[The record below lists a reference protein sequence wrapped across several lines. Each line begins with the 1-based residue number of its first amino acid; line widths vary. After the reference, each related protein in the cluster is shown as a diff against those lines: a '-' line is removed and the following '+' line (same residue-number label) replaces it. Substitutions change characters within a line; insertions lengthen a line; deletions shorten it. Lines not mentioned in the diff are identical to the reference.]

1 VAFREGPF
9 EKHRVPLTWT
19 AGLAVIVAGVVAGFM
34 LIGEHLDAQHGE
46 GYGKVR
52 GAFDTVTAPFNTVLA
67 APVRWVG
74 EGGDWIGDYI
84 NAGNENRRLK
94 QQLRD
99 LKGVQDENAALI
111 NVNRRYEQLLNIRT
125 EPPVKMVT
133 ARAVSESRGPFANAR
148 LIDTGAAK
156 GVKIGNPVINEH
168 GLVGRIVGVAGGVS
182 RVLLLTD
189 VSSKT
194 PVLVDRTDARAI
206 LAGDGSDNP
215 KLQYLRGK
223 DTIREGDRI
232 LTSGDGGMLPRG
244 LPIGYAA
251 KGLDGSWRVKLLSNE
266 GSIDFV
272 RVLLF
277 EDFAQLAKA
286 DDLNAE
292 PLAGLSTAPPPSP
305 ELAAKIEALHP
316 ARSYTDGSAAKPAN
330 AAAAP
335 PARAAANAPAIAAA
349 PAGAPSVAAHPAPV
363 KSATPRPTSHAIASA
378 RSTGDDD
385 PAPARPK
392 PAKPAAAKSPDKAAA
407 KAPANPAA
415 HHGPTPYNA
424 LPHGTPDAP
433 EGARP

>member
-1 VAFREGPF
+1 MAFRDGPF

-34 LIGEHLDAQHGE
+34 LLGEHRDAQHGE

-74 EGGDWIGDYI
+74 GAGDWIGDYI
-84 NAGNENRRLK
+84 NAGAENRELK
-94 QQLRD
+94 KQLQD
-99 LKGVQDENAALI
+99 LKGVRDENAALM

-148 LIDTGAAK
+148 LIDTGASK

-168 GLVGRIVGVAGGVS
+168 GLVGRIVGLAGGVS

-277 EDFAQLAKA
+277 DDFAQLAKA

-292 PLAGLSTAPPPSP
+292 PLAGLNTAPPPTP

-316 ARSYTDGSAAKPAN
+316 ARSFTNAPGAKPATV
-330 AAAAP
+330 
-335 PARAAANAPAIAAA
+335 AAA
-349 PAGAPSVAAHPAPV
+349 PAVSTPATGTTQAPAPATLSHPA
-363 KSATPRPTSHAIASA
+363 SAKPHAIASA
-378 RSTGDDD
+378 PSADDED
-385 PAPARPK
+385 VAPAKPK
-392 PAKPAAAKSPDKAAA
+392 ASKPAAAKSPDKAPA
-407 KAPANPAA
+407 KPTIKPAVKP